1 MKHYL
6 IAMCWFALA
15 LNTEA
20 NELTGKVV
28 SVSDGDTIRVLVNNQ
43 QLKIRLGGIDA
54 PESDQPF
61 GPASKRY
68 LAEAVAGKMVVV
80 VYEKMDRYGRIIGKV
95 LLDGAD
101 MNLRQVRAGYAWW
114 YEYYKRDQSQ
124 ADQQTYSAA
133 EQQARGS
140 RVGLWFNSSPINPY
154 DWRRGKRNA
163 PDVTASEA
171 FQCGKNN
178 TVKRCLAARRQGFT

>member
-1 MKHYL
+1 M
-6 IAMCWFALA
+6 
-15 LNTEA
+15 
-20 NELTGKVV
+20 
-28 SVSDGDTIRVLVNNQ
+28 
-43 QLKIRLGGIDA
+43 
-54 PESDQPF
+54 
-61 GPASKRY
+61 
-68 LAEAVAGKMVVV
+68 
-80 VYEKMDRYGRIIGKV
+80 
-95 LLDGAD
+95 LLEGAD

-171 FQCGKNN
+171 FQCGEKQYC
-178 TVKRCLAARRQGFT
+178 KEMLSCAEARFHLTSCGLTRLDGDDDGVPCESLCR